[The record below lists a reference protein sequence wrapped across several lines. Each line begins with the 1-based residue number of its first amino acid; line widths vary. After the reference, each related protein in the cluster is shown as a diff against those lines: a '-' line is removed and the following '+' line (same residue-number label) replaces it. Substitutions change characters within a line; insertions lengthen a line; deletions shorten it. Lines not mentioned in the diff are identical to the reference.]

1 MKLVFNLLWVG
12 NPAHFW
18 KLGRTCETRTQK
30 PSKKVV
36 PTFLKL
42 LLKPQIRWCY
52 YPYKLSTANFYCKAT
67 FLHQILRNSC

>member
-1 MKLVFNLLWVG
+1 MFLIYFG
-12 NPAHFW
+12 SEPRHFW